1 MAHKYVGLGK
11 NGKKIFLY
19 KDDLST
25 KVRQVLWG
33 DWLRIDKEKHETDPK
48 PGWLPVIWAPKLL
61 ERQWLYIKE
70 EETTDKRPLEII
82 FLDVGQGDGSV
93 LITPESGAKEKII
106 VIDAGEGGNMR
117 AFLNGRFRAYRGFN
131 FDAAVITHP
140 DQDHY
145 LGFEKIFEDHDIG
158 FKTIYHSGLV
168 ERPVSGTFDKLGE
181 MKTAPATG
189 VKYLVD
195 LAEEKQTIE
204 DIYSDPEKIRKFSFP
219 GVMHKA
225 LQNEKIK
232 DYRMLSTGHGTLEGE
247 QAYMPGFAPSDHR
260 GYTVE
265 VLGPVVEYDSEQKPR
280 LRRISSAYGETKN
293 GHSVILKLEYG
304 DFKVLFGGDLN
315 IPAEKF
321 LLKHYTGREK
331 FPSKKSA
338 DYLMM
343 IQEAKPTFGAEVMKV
358 CHHGSEKVTDAFLAA
373 VNPACFVISSGDQ
386 EGHVHP
392 RPDLLGRL
400 GRFGRGESPVLLSTE
415 LQRSTRER
423 EDRKLVAAMH
433 KEVDKLAKSPT
444 EKIRKSLHK
453 NIKELGKT
461 NVSVYGAIY
470 VKTDGKK
477 LIAAFKNELD
487 APKKKWFYFEYS
499 IDEAGNLVQT

>member
-1 MAHKYVGLGK
+1 
-11 NGKKIFLY
+11 
-19 KDDLST
+19 
-25 KVRQVLWG
+25 
-33 DWLRIDKEKHETDPK
+33 
-48 PGWLPVIWAPKLL
+48 
-61 ERQWLYIKE
+61 
-70 EETTDKRPLEII
+70 
-82 FLDVGQGDGSV
+82 
-93 LITPESGAKEKII
+93 
-106 VIDAGEGGNMR
+106 
-117 AFLNGRFRAYRGFN
+117 
-131 FDAAVITHP
+131 
-140 DQDHY
+140 
-145 LGFEKIFEDHDIG
+145 
-158 FKTIYHSGLV
+158 
-168 ERPVSGTFDKLGE
+168 
-181 MKTAPATG
+181 
-189 VKYLVD
+189 
-195 LAEEKQTIE
+195 
-204 DIYSDPEKIRKFSFP
+204 
-219 GVMHKA
+219 
-225 LQNEKIK
+225 
-232 DYRMLSTGHGTLEGE
+232 
-247 QAYMPGFAPSDHR
+247 MPGFAPSDHR

-415 LQRSTRER
+415 LQRSTRTHHQMPDAER
-423 EDRKLVAAMH
+423 KVECH
-433 KEVDKLAKSPT
+433 
-444 EKIRKSLHK
+444 
-453 NIKELGKT
+453 
-461 NVSVYGAIY
+461 
-470 VKTDGKK
+470 
-477 LIAAFKNELD
+477 
-487 APKKKWFYFEYS
+487 
-499 IDEAGNLVQT
+499 